1 MNFLSTYK
9 IRITII
15 GAFLFFA
22 GCAVTQQSGLHSS
35 ESTGLYKGILLDTVK
50 AQEFDTGKMWTFEFP
65 PLDYFAE
72 TYNFIPTED
81 WLNDVRL
88 ASLKF
93 ARWCSASFIS
103 EDGLILTNYHCSD
116 FRIPNIEQEN
126 ESIRKFGFIAESL
139 EDERKDEGVFVDQLV
154 YMEDVTDEV
163 HAAIAA
169 GKTDEEKR
177 ENKNKIIRQL
187 RNKYPDSGLV
197 YNVVSLYQGGR
208 YSLYG
213 YKRYTDVRLVL
224 MPESEAGLFGGD
236 YDNYTY
242 PRYCLDFTLWR
253 AYDED
258 GNPLK
263 VNNYFKWSENGA
275 QPNEPLFVV
284 GNPGNTSKL
293 KTYSQ
298 LEFMR
303 DYSTKNLAFITTEL
317 QNIYAE
323 LIDEYP
329 ERYDELI
336 DRLSGAANGAKRY
349 QGILRGLLNP
359 YYMARK
365 KDFENTLKAAV
376 QSNPKL
382 NEKYGS
388 VWDNITST
396 RHEMRK
402 IADEYYALL
411 RIPQMSSEYFNI
423 AYRLVNLA
431 KELQLPEAER
441 SDAYKNDNLDG
452 TIDKI
457 YPSSFDKPLNDKKL
471 RIHVELLRANLGEEH
486 QLVKNFIGSRKADD
500 AVNYLLAN
508 TKLDSH
514 VYVKNLIDEGPKAIL
529 SSNDPFISFVIKT
542 QERYEEIQNLSKE
555 INTTES
561 NFEELLGQAI
571 YAVYGTSIPPDGT
584 FTLRI
589 SDGILQSYEYNG
601 TIAPEVTTF
610 YGMYDRYYSF
620 NKEYPW
626 SLPERWQNPPKEF
639 DLETPFNFISTHDI
653 VGGSSGSPVIN
664 KNKEIIG
671 LAFDGNIESNSGYF
685 IFDTTEN
692 RMISVASQGILE
704 VVKDLYKAER
714 IAEEIKNGKIVR

>member
-1 MNFLSTYK
+1 MYK
-9 IRITII
+9 IKLSVTGIFI
-15 GAFLFFA
+15 FLA
-22 GCAVTQQSGLHSS
+22 GCSVTQQ
-35 ESTGLYKGILLDTVK
+35 TGSYRIETAAIYKGILLDTVK
-50 AQEFDTGKMWTFEFP
+50 AQEFDTGKMWTFDFP

-72 TYNFIPTED
+72 NYNFHPSDE
-81 WLNDVRL
+81 WLTDVRM

-93 ARWCSASFIS
+93 ANWCSASFIS

-116 FRIPNIEQEN
+116 FRIPKVEKED
-126 ESIRKFGFIAESL
+126 ESVRKNGFIAEAL
-139 EDERKDEGVFVDQLV
+139 DDERRDEGVFVDQLV
-154 YMEDVTDEV
+154 FIEDVTEEV

-177 ENKNKIIRQL
+177 ENKSKIIRQL
-187 RNKYPDSGLV
+187 KNKYPDTDLN

-224 MPESEAGLFGGD
+224 MPESEVGLFGGD

-263 VNNYFKWSENGA
+263 INNYFKWSKNGA

-293 KTYSQ
+293 KTFSQ

-303 DYSTKNLAFITTEL
+303 DYSTRSSAFIATEL
-317 QNIYAE
+317 QNIYTE

-349 QGILRGLLNP
+349 QGILSGLSNP

-365 KDFENTLKAAV
+365 KDFENNLRDAVESNSQLKR
-376 QSNPKL
+376 Q
-382 NEKYGS
+382 YGN
-388 VWDNITST
+388 VWDNIAST
-396 RHEMRK
+396 RNEMRK
-402 IADEYYALL
+402 IADEYYTML
-411 RIPQMSSEYFNI
+411 RTPPMTSEYFNI
-423 AYRLVNLA
+423 AYKIVNLA
-431 KELQLPEAER
+431 NELQIPEDER
-441 SDAYKNDNLDG
+441 SDAYKSDNLSS
-452 TIDKI
+452 TIDKVF
-457 YPSSFDKPLNDKKL
+457 PLKFDKPLNDKKL
-471 RIHVELLRANLGEEH
+471 RIHVGLLRTFLGEEH
-486 QLVKNFIGSRKADD
+486 PLVKSLIGGRKRDE

-508 TKLDSH
+508 SKLNSSE
-514 VYVKNLIDEGPKAIL
+514 YVKGLIEAGPKAIL
-529 SSNDPFISFVIKT
+529 SSDDPFISFVVKT
-542 QERYEEIQNLSKE
+542 QDRYEEIQKLAKE
-555 INTTES
+555 INATEA
-561 NFEELLGQAI
+561 NFEELLGHAI
-571 YAVYGTSIPPDGT
+571 YAVYGTSIPPDGS

-589 SDGILQSYEYNG
+589 SDGVLQSYDYNG
-601 TIAPEVTTF
+601 TIAPEITTF

-620 NKEYPW
+620 NKKYPW
-626 SLPERWQNPPKEF
+626 SLPTRWQTPPQEF

-704 VVKDLYKAER
+704 TIKDLYKAKR
-714 IAEEIKNGKIVR
+714 IAEEIINGKIVH